1 MEEKMNKLALITGG
15 TRGIGKQIAL
25 TFAKEGYDIA
35 INYRTEND
43 DLKNTKREIEANNVK
58 CSCLFFS

>member
-1 MEEKMNKLALITGG
+1 MNKLALITGG

-43 DLKNTKREIEANNVK
+43 DLKIQ
-58 CSCLFFS
+58 LFKNFRSRNK

>member
-1 MEEKMNKLALITGG
+1 MNKLALITGG

-25 TFAKEGYDIA
+25 TFAKEGYNIA

-43 DLKNTKREIEANNVK
+43 DLKKLK
-58 CSCLFFS
+58 KK